1 MWRSRSQAICLNQ
14 NPEPSRD
21 REGAGVRR
29 EPRPLPLVAAQNLSL
44 SRMGLVLAGILFL
57 GAGVCFAADKDKKEE
72 ANTRSVQGVVTAP
85 DDTPVS
91 NAVVQLKNTKTLQ
104 IRSFFTQ
111 ANGSYYFHDLSAD
124 VDYTLRAD
132 YKGESSP
139 TRTLSA
145 FDSRKLATMNL
156 KLNKSKPDDAAK

>member
-1 MWRSRSQAICLNQ
+1 MWN
-14 NPEPSRD
+14 
-21 REGAGVRR
+21 GRR
-29 EPRPLPLVAAQNLSL
+29 WRTPCWNLSL
-44 SRMGLVLAGILFL
+44 SRLGLVLAGILLL
-57 GAGVCFAADKDKKEE
+57 GAALGFAADKDKKEDV
-72 ANTRSVQGVVTAP
+72 NTRSVQGVVTAP

-111 ANGSYYFHDLSAD
+111 ADGSYYFHDLSMD

-145 FDSRKLATMNL
+145 FDTRKQATMNL
-156 KLNKSKPDDAAK
+156 KLNKNSPNDAGK

>member
-1 MWRSRSQAICLNQ
+1 MWNSRGSQAGRWN
-14 NPEPSRD
+14 
-21 REGAGVRR
+21 V
-29 EPRPLPLVAAQNLSL
+29 SL
-44 SRMGLVLAGILFL
+44 GRLGLVLAGILLL
-57 GAGVCFAADKDKKEE
+57 GAAPCLAADKDKKEDT
-72 ANTRSVQGVVTAP
+72 NTRSVQGVVTAP

-111 ANGSYYFHDLSAD
+111 ADGSYYFHDLSTD

-139 TRTLSA
+139 ARTLSA
-145 FDSRKLATMNL
+145 FDTRKQATMNL
-156 KLNKSKPDDAAK
+156 KLSKSKPDDADK

>member
-1 MWRSRSQAICLNQ
+1 MWGSRRSHA
-14 NPEPSRD
+14 SRW
-21 REGAGVRR
+21 
-29 EPRPLPLVAAQNLSL
+29 NFSL
-44 SRMGLVLAGILFL
+44 GWLGLALAGILLL
-57 GAGVCFAADKDKKEE
+57 GAALCLAADKDKKED

-111 ANGSYYFHDLSAD
+111 ADGSYYFHDLSAD

-132 YKGESSP
+132 YQGESSP

-145 FDSRKLATMNL
+145 FDSRKVARMNL
-156 KLNKSKPDDAAK
+156 KLNKNSAGK